1 MYDYAAGV
9 NPRQRKII
17 PEKFTA
23 ARLEDPGSGSGDPA
37 GVISQKEHN
46 YGIRANMAVVWAE

>member
-1 MYDYAAGV
+1 MITLPGLD
-9 NPRQRKII
+9 PRQRKII

-23 ARLEDPGSGSGDPA
+23 ARVADPGSGSWDPA
-37 GVISQKEHN
+37 GVKSQKKNN